1 MSTQQNRK
9 TKQASA
15 DVLDVHEAG
24 WLLGAHIETVR
35 RLARRGGLPAYK
47 VGKDWRFSK
56 QALNLWMETRS
67 VRQQAPLVLVV
78 DDEKS
83 IRVTVAAFLEKD
95 GYRVAVAENGQQA
108 VEAAQR
114 EMPNLVLLDLAM
126 PDMSGVA
133 VLKTLRCTEP
143 DLPVVIVTAYPDS
156 NLMVEALRY
165 PPVTL
170 LPKPVDK
177 DVLLRTVRQVLHGAT
192 GAAATSDRGT
202 RP

>member
-1 MSTQQNRK
+1 MSTQQHRK
-9 TKQASA
+9 TKQANA
-15 DVLDVHEAG
+15 DVLDVHESG

-56 QALNLWMETRS
+56 KAIEQWMETHH
-67 VRQQAPLVLVV
+67 VRQRFPLVLVV

-83 IRVTVAAFLEKD
+83 IRVTVASFLEKD
-95 GYRVAVAENGQQA
+95 GYRVAVAENGRQA

-126 PDMSGVA
+126 PGMDGVA
-133 VLKTLRCTEP
+133 VLKALHSLNP
-143 DLPVVIVTAYPDS
+143 DLPVVIVTACPDS

-170 LPKPVDK
+170 LPKPVESN
-177 DVLLRTVRQVLHGAT
+177 VLLAMVRRLLHGAT
-192 GAAATSDRGT
+192 GGGGQ
-202 RP
+202 

>member
-1 MSTQQNRK
+1 MSTQQRRK

-35 RLARRGGLPAYK
+35 RLARRGAVPSYK

-56 QALNLWMETRS
+56 KALSRWMETHH
-67 VRQQAPLVLVV
+67 VRQRSPLVLVV

-83 IRVTVAAFLEKD
+83 IRVTVASFLEKD
-95 GYRVAVAENGQQA
+95 GYRVAVAENGRQA

-114 EMPNLVLLDLAM
+114 EVPDLVLLDLVL
-126 PDMSGVA
+126 PDMNGVA
-133 VLKTLRCTEP
+133 VLKALHSLNP
-143 DLPVVIVTAYPDS
+143 DLPVIIVTGHPDS
-156 NLMVEALRY
+156 NLMAEALRY

-170 LPKPVDK
+170 LPKPVDNK
-177 DVLLRTVRQVLHGAT
+177 VLLRTVRRLLHGT
-192 GAAATSDRGT
+192 TRGG
-202 RP
+202 

>member
-1 MSTQQNRK
+1 MSTRQRRR

-35 RLARRGGLPAYK
+35 RLARRGGVPAYK

-56 QALNLWMETRS
+56 QALNRWIETHH
-67 VRQQAPLVLVV
+67 VRQRSPLVLVV

-83 IRVTVAAFLEKD
+83 IRVTVASFLEKD
-95 GYRVAVAENGQQA
+95 GYRVAVAENGKQA

-114 EMPNLVLLDLAM
+114 ELPDLVLLDRVM
-126 PDMSGVA
+126 PDMDGVA
-133 VLKTLRCTEP
+133 VLKALHSLNP
-143 DLPVVIVTAYPDS
+143 DLPVIIVTGYPDS
-156 NLMVEALRY
+156 KSMAEALRY

-170 LPKPVDK
+170 LPKPVNK
-177 DVLLRTVRQVLHGAT
+177 DVLLRTVRRLLHGT
-192 GAAATSDRGT
+192 TRGG
-202 RP
+202 